1 MINYSHF
8 LDGKLVLFLFYL
20 YPFLF
25 CRERSVWRLLEQRE
39 VGESRTAE
47 SAVQPLGRG
56 AAGDGSAIVNDA
68 GDLLNL

>member
-8 LDGKLVLFLFYL
+8 LDGKLVLFPFYL

-56 AAGDGSAIVNDA
+56 AAGDGSAMVNDA